1 VLQWEE
7 NDSATIKGEQIMDF
21 FDLLVK
27 RRSIRNYEEKE
38 IPVETIKGII

>member
-1 VLQWEE
+1 
-7 NDSATIKGEQIMDF
+7 MDF